1 MHYPSCLLAAGWA
14 PQVEDET
21 PLGAEYYLVGSTGEG
36 DPTGFAGSHPVA
48 RAAGG
53 VLAVAERVPLFF

>member
-1 MHYPSCLLAAGWA
+1 
-14 PQVEDET
+14 VEDET
-21 PLGAEYYLVGSTGEG
+21 PLGAEHYLVGSTGEG